1 LAAAS
6 GLINYVSGNIGG
18 AQSKDRLLH
27 RQQRIPPG
35 TVGRGLLS
43 SGMGWFLQAD
53 YRRPSIMAPMATRIV
68 TLLMLLGLAACAATP
83 GHVHQGKTVDEINN
97 QSGLALQGYD
107 PVAYFKEGKT
117 SIGDAAITF
126 QWQGATYRFSS
137 LEDRQAF
144 MANPER
150 YAPQFGGYCAFAVS
164 RGTIAN
170 GDPHQWAIENDRLFL
185 NNNALAMT
193 LWNQDRPG
201 NIRAGDENWPLL
213 PKRLLPAAD
222 QAPERASAPP
232 ASGKE

>member
-1 LAAAS
+1 LS
-6 GLINYVSGNIGG
+6 DY
-18 AQSKDRLLH
+18 H
-27 RQQRIPPG
+27 YRI
-35 TVGRGLLS
+35 
-43 SGMGWFLQAD
+43 
-53 YRRPSIMAPMATRIV
+53 PSIMPSTATRVV

-83 GHVHQGKTVDEINN
+83 GHVHRGKTVEEINN

-107 PVAYFKEGKT
+107 PVAYFKEGKP
-117 SIGDAAITF
+117 SIGDAAITY
-126 QWQGATYRFSS
+126 QWHGATYRFSS

-164 RGTIAN
+164 RGTTAN

-201 NIRAGDENWPLL
+201 NIHAGDENWPLL
-213 PKRLLPAAD
+213 PKRLLTAGD
-222 QAPERASAPP
+222 QTPGRASAPP